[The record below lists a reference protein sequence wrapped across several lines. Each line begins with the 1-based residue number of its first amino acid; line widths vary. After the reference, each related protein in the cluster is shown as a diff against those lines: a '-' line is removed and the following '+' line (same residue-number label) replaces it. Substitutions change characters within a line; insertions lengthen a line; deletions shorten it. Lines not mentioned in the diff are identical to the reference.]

1 MFSGIVQTT
10 SKKITFEVKD
20 YGYKLSILVS
30 ETFTKKIKK
39 GDSVSVNGV
48 CLTVVDFKKNL
59 LIFDVIHESI
69 KLTNLLESYETRPF
83 NLERSLKVG
92 DEVGGH
98 FVSGHVHD
106 VAEVISFKNDKEKI
120 LKVKIPKSIKDY
132 IFKKGYIA
140 INGIS
145 LTVVEVKANF
155 FTMSIIPETYS
166 STNLIY
172 VKKKDFVNV
181 EADQQTISIV
191 ETVKKLT

>member
-59 LIFDVIHESI
+59 LIFDVVHESI
-69 KLTNLLESYETRPF
+69 KLTNLLESYESRPF

-106 VAEVISFKNDKEKI
+106 VAKVISFKNDKEKI

-155 FTMSIIPETYS
+155 FTMSIIPETYL

-172 VKKKDFVNV
+172 LKKKDFVNV

>member
-10 SKKITFEVKD
+10 SKKITFDVKD
-20 YGYKLSILVS
+20 YGYRLSILVS

-59 LIFDVIHESI
+59 LIFDVVHESI
-69 KLTNLLESYETRPF
+69 KLTNLLESYESRPF

-106 VAEVISFKNDKEKI
+106 VAEVISFKNDKERI

-172 VKKKDFVNV
+172 LKKKDFVNV

>member
-106 VAEVISFKNDKEKI
+106 VAEVISFKKDKEKI

-145 LTVVEVKANF
+145 LTVVEVKENF

-172 VKKKDFVNV
+172 LKKKDFVNV

>member
-30 ETFTKKIKK
+30 ENFTKKIKK

-69 KLTNLLESYETRPF
+69 KLTNLLESYESRPF

-145 LTVVEVKANF
+145 LTVVEVKTNF

-166 STNLIY
+166 STNLIHL
-172 VKKKDFVNV
+172 KKKDFVNV

>member
-145 LTVVEVKANF
+145 LTVVEVKTNF

>member
-172 VKKKDFVNV
+172 LKKKDFVNV

>member
-69 KLTNLLESYETRPF
+69 KLTNLLESYESRPF

-106 VAEVISFKNDKEKI
+106 VAEVISFKNDKERI

-172 VKKKDFVNV
+172 LKKKDFVNV

>member
-10 SKKITFEVKD
+10 SKKITFDVKD
-20 YGYKLSILVS
+20 YGYRLSILVS

-59 LIFDVIHESI
+59 LIFDVVHESI
-69 KLTNLLESYETRPF
+69 KLTNLLESYESRPF

-172 VKKKDFVNV
+172 LKKKDFVNV

>member
-10 SKKITFEVKD
+10 SKKITFEAKD

-69 KLTNLLESYETRPF
+69 KLTNLLESYESRPF

-145 LTVVEVKANF
+145 LTVVEVKTNF

-172 VKKKDFVNV
+172 LKKKNFVNV

>member
-30 ETFTKKIKK
+30 ENFTKKIKK

-69 KLTNLLESYETRPF
+69 KLTNLLESYESRPF

-106 VAEVISFKNDKEKI
+106 VAKVISFKNDKEKI

-145 LTVVEVKANF
+145 LTVVEVKTNF

-172 VKKKDFVNV
+172 LKKKDFVNV

>member
-10 SKKITFEVKD
+10 SKKITFDVKD
-20 YGYKLSILVS
+20 YGYRLSILVS

-59 LIFDVIHESI
+59 LIFDVVHESI
-69 KLTNLLESYETRPF
+69 KLTNLLESYESRPF

-106 VAEVISFKNDKEKI
+106 VAEVISFKNNKEKI

-172 VKKKDFVNV
+172 LKKKDFVNV

>member
-10 SKKITFEVKD
+10 SKKITFDVKD
-20 YGYKLSILVS
+20 YGYRLSILVS

-172 VKKKDFVNV
+172 LKEKDFVNV

>member
-69 KLTNLLESYETRPF
+69 KLTNLLESYESRPF

-145 LTVVEVKANF
+145 LTVVEVKTNF

-172 VKKKDFVNV
+172 LKKKDFVNV

>member
-30 ETFTKKIKK
+30 ENFTKKIKK

-69 KLTNLLESYETRPF
+69 KLTNLLESYESRPF

-172 VKKKDFVNV
+172 LKKKNFVNV

>member
-69 KLTNLLESYETRPF
+69 KLTNLLESYESRPF

-145 LTVVEVKANF
+145 LTVVEVKTNF

>member
-30 ETFTKKIKK
+30 ENFTKKIKK

-69 KLTNLLESYETRPF
+69 KLTNLLESYESRPF

-155 FTMSIIPETYS
+155 LTMSIIPETYS

-172 VKKKDFVNV
+172 LKKKDFVNV

>member
-59 LIFDVIHESI
+59 LIFDVVHESI
-69 KLTNLLESYETRPF
+69 KLTNLLESYESRPF

-106 VAEVISFKNDKEKI
+106 VAKVISFKNDKEKI

-172 VKKKDFVNV
+172 LKKNDFVNV

>member
-20 YGYKLSILVS
+20 YGFKLSILVS
-30 ETFTKKIKK
+30 ENFTKKIKK

-69 KLTNLLESYETRPF
+69 KLTNLLESYESRPF

-145 LTVVEVKANF
+145 LTVVEVKTNF

-172 VKKKDFVNV
+172 LKKKDFVNV

>member
-30 ETFTKKIKK
+30 ENFTKKIKK

-69 KLTNLLESYETRPF
+69 KLTNLLESYESRPF

>member
-48 CLTVVDFKKNL
+48 CLTVVDFRKNL
-59 LIFDVIHESI
+59 LIFDVVHESI
-69 KLTNLLESYETRPF
+69 KLTNLLESYESRPF

-106 VAEVISFKNDKEKI
+106 VAEVISFKNGKERI
-120 LKVKIPKSIKDY
+120 LKVKIPKSINDY

-172 VKKKDFVNV
+172 LKKKDFVNV

>member
-59 LIFDVIHESI
+59 LIFDVVHESI
-69 KLTNLLESYETRPF
+69 KLTNLLESYESRPF

-106 VAEVISFKNDKEKI
+106 VAEVISFKNDREKI

-172 VKKKDFVNV
+172 LKKKDFVNV

>member
-59 LIFDVIHESI
+59 LVFDVVHESI

-106 VAEVISFKNDKEKI
+106 VAEVISFKNDKERV
-120 LKVKIPKSIKDY
+120 LKVKIPKSINDY
-132 IFKKGYIA
+132 VFKKGYIA

-172 VKKKDFVNV
+172 LKKKDFVNV

>member
-30 ETFTKKIKK
+30 ENFTKKIKK

-69 KLTNLLESYETRPF
+69 KLTNLLESYESRPF

-172 VKKKDFVNV
+172 LKKKDFVNV

>member
-30 ETFTKKIKK
+30 ENFTKKIKK

-69 KLTNLLESYETRPF
+69 KLTNLLESYESRPF

-145 LTVVEVKANF
+145 LTVVEVKTNF

-191 ETVKKLT
+191 EPVKKLT

>member
-10 SKKITFEVKD
+10 SKKITFEVKS

-30 ETFTKKIKK
+30 ESFTKKIKK

-59 LIFDVIHESI
+59 IIFDVVHESI
-69 KLTNLLESYETRPF
+69 RLTNLFESHQSNPF

-106 VAEVISFKNDKEKI
+106 VAEVISFENNKEKI
-120 LKVKIPKSIKDY
+120 LKLKIPKSLKDY
-132 IFKKGYIA
+132 IFKKGYVA

-145 LTVVEVKANF
+145 LTVVDVKANF
-155 FTMSIIPETYS
+155 FTMSIIPETFS

-172 VKKKDFVNV
+172 LKKKDFVNV

-191 ETVKKLT
+191 ETIKKLT

>member
-30 ETFTKKIKK
+30 ENFTKKIKK

-69 KLTNLLESYETRPF
+69 KLTNLLESYESIPF

-106 VAEVISFKNDKEKI
+106 VAEVISFKKDKEKI

-145 LTVVEVKANF
+145 LTVVEVKTNF

>member
-30 ETFTKKIKK
+30 ENFTKKIKK

-59 LIFDVIHESI
+59 LIFDVVHESI
-69 KLTNLLESYETRPF
+69 KLTNLLESYESRPF

-106 VAEVISFKNDKEKI
+106 VAKVISFKNDKEKI

-145 LTVVEVKANF
+145 LTVVEVKTNF

-172 VKKKDFVNV
+172 LKKNDFVNV

>member
-145 LTVVEVKANF
+145 LTVVEVKENF

-172 VKKKDFVNV
+172 LKKKDFVNV

>member
-30 ETFTKKIKK
+30 ENFTKKIKK

-69 KLTNLLESYETRPF
+69 KLTNLLESYESRPF

-106 VAEVISFKNDKEKI
+106 VAEAISFKNDKEKI

-145 LTVVEVKANF
+145 LTVVEVKTNF

>member
-1 MFSGIVQTT
+1 MFRGIVQTT

-30 ETFTKKIKK
+30 ENFTKKIKK

-69 KLTNLLESYETRPF
+69 KLTNLLESYESRPF

-172 VKKKDFVNV
+172 LKKKDFVNV

>member
-59 LIFDVIHESI
+59 LIFDVVHESI
-69 KLTNLLESYETRPF
+69 KLTNLLESYESRPF

-172 VKKKDFVNV
+172 LKKNDFVNV

>member
-1 MFSGIVQTT
+1 MFSGIVQAT

-20 YGYKLSILVS
+20 YGYKLSIFVS

-59 LIFDVIHESI
+59 LIFDVVHESI
-69 KLTNLLESYETRPF
+69 KLTNLLESNESRPF

-106 VAEVISFKNDKEKI
+106 VAEVISFKNDKERI

-172 VKKKDFVNV
+172 LKKKDFVNV

>member
-59 LIFDVIHESI
+59 LIFDVVHESI
-69 KLTNLLESYETRPF
+69 KLSNLLESYESRPF

>member
-30 ETFTKKIKK
+30 ENFTKKIKK

-69 KLTNLLESYETRPF
+69 KLTNLLESYESRPF

-132 IFKKGYIA
+132 IFKEGYIA

-145 LTVVEVKANF
+145 LTVVEVKTNF